1 LAGSAE
7 KILGVPV
14 VVENKAGGSAT
25 VCAALVASKPPDGYT
40 LAILDMAALTTRPHL
55 LKVAFNPLTDF
66 TLILQYGLYVG
77 ASASSPNLP
86 LKRSMSSSLTP
97 KTTPGFPSAL
107 RDSSVG
113 GTWPWN
119 FLPSAKA

>member
-1 LAGSAE
+1 
-7 KILGVPV
+7 
-14 VVENKAGGSAT
+14 
-25 VCAALVASKPPDGYT
+25 

-77 ASASSPNLP
+77 GLCVLSESPI
-86 LKRSMSSSLTP
+86 
-97 KTTPGFPSAL
+97 KTIDEFIAYAKDHPGFPSAL

-113 GTWPWN
+113 VTWPWN
-119 FLPSAKA
+119 FCQVQRPDFQACTI